1 MKRKS
6 SGSEARLPPPPP
18 SPVPVEGVESRP
30 NPLPRNGGGLG
41 RGPERSELSAPE
53 GKFRTKTK
61 TLKRARVLRR
71 EMTDAEQ
78 MLWKHLRRRQL
89 HGLHFRKQCPVGPY
103 IADFACLEAK
113 LIIEVDGGQH
123 NESASDAARDAW
135 FTQHGYR
142 TLRFWNTDI
151 LPRPEGAL
159 IKITE
164 ALGRLENTGYAQ
176 AH

>member
-1 MKRKS
+1 MKRKV
-6 SGSEARLPPPPP
+6 SGSETRLLPPLP
-18 SPVPVEGVESRP
+18 SPVPGEGAESRS
-30 NPLPRNGGGLG
+30 NPLHRNGGGLG
-41 RGPERSELSAPE
+41 RGPKRSELSAPE

-71 EMTDAEQ
+71 QMTDAEQ
-78 MLWKHLRRRQL
+78 MLWKRLRRRQF
-89 HGLHFRKQCPVGPY
+89 HDFHFRKQCPIGPY

-123 NESASDAARDAW
+123 AKSAHDSTRDAW
-135 FTQHGYR
+135 FAAHGYR
-142 TLRFWNTDI
+142 TLRFWNSDI
-151 LPRPEGAL
+151 LPRPDGAL

-164 ALGRLENTGYAQ
+164 ALGRLEMTENAQ